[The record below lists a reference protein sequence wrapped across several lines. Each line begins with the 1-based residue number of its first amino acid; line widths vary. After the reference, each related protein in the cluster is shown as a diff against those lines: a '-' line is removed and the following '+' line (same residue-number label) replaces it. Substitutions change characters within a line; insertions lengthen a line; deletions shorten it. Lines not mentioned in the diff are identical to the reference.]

1 MTTRAHIFVTP
12 LGEMLGAVDEQ
23 GALVRLDFLTHKDRK
38 AYLKGLGPLEWDAGA
53 LAEVE
58 RQVSEYFAGRRRDFD
73 LPLQAEGTTFQKRVW
88 EELRKIPYGRT
99 LSYGELAGRVGNP
112 KGSRAVGAANGANP
126 ISLVVPCHR
135 VIGSDGRLT
144 GYGGGLPI
152 KEALLKLEGARLV

>member
-1 MTTRAHIFVTP
+1 MTMRAHIFATP
-12 LGEMLGAVDEQ
+12 LGEMLAAVNEQ
-23 GALVRLDFLTHKDRK
+23 GALVRLDFLTHKDRA
-38 AYLKGLGPLEWDAGA
+38 AYLKGLGTLEWDAQA

-58 RQVSEYFAGRRRDFD
+58 RQIGEYFAGQRRDFD
-73 LPLQAEGTTFQKRVW
+73 VPLHPKGTAFQQRVW
-88 EELRKIPYGRT
+88 AELRKIPYGRT
-99 LSYGELAGRVGNP
+99 LSYGELAERIGNR

-135 VIGSDGRLT
+135 VIGSDGSLT